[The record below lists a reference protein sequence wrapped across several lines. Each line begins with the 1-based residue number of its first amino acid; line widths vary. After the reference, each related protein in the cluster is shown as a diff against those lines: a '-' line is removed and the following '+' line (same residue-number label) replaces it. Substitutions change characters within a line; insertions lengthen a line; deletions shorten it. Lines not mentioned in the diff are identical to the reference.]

1 MAELGSVIL
10 LICALILAPLLIG
23 LINRAKAFVAGRRG
37 PPLLQPYWDVA
48 KCLRRGAVYG
58 DVTSWVFRLGPV
70 VNLAALVAGVA
81 ITPFGGVGSVLSFS
95 GDLVVLAGL
104 FALGRFVTVLAAL
117 DTGSSFEGMGA
128 SREVHFAALAEP
140 ALLLALA
147 TLSRVTGSF
156 SLTTIYGAITASA
169 WIGALPALALVAMTL
184 LVLNLVENA
193 RVPVD
198 DPNTHLELTMIHEVM
213 VLDHSGPDLA
223 FIQYAA
229 ALKLWIFGHALGL
242 LTCFALLGTSRIG
255 ACIRWL
261 SVQGILFGMVPI
273 IMHDEGLTLRVILL
287 AGGNIALKGIIFPWL
302 LLRLRARANY
312 NREVEPFIG
321 FVASIL
327 FGILALALS
336 VWLALELKPALRQAP
351 FLMLESSIFLI
362 FIGLFLIISRRKAL
376 MQVIGYLVLE
386 NGIFV
391 FGFITAVRTPVL
403 VELGVLL
410 DAFVAVFVMGIA
422 IFHINREFGS
432 MDVDQLTALKG

>member
-1 MAELGSVIL
+1 MAGPGPIIL
-10 LICALILAPLLIG
+10 AICALILAPLLVG

-229 ALKLWIFGHALGL
+229 ALKLWILGSL
-242 LTCFALLGTSRIG
+242 FVGLVVPLRTGSVLIDGVAALLG
-255 ACIRWL
+255 
-261 SVQGILFGMVPI
+261 M
-273 IMHDEGLTLRVILL
+273 
-287 AGGNIALKGIIFPWL
+287 
-302 LLRLRARANY
+302 
-312 NREVEPFIG
+312 
-321 FVASIL
+321 
-327 FGILALALS
+327 
-336 VWLALELKPALRQAP
+336 
-351 FLMLESSIFLI
+351 
-362 FIGLFLIISRRKAL
+362 
-376 MQVIGYLVLE
+376 
-386 NGIFV
+386 
-391 FGFITAVRTPVL
+391 
-403 VELGVLL
+403 GVLS
-410 DAFVAVFVMGIA
+410 IA
-422 IFHINREFGS
+422 IGMIESAMARYRLVHVPQFIVGAATLSTVAFI
-432 MDVDQLTALKG
+432 MKLT